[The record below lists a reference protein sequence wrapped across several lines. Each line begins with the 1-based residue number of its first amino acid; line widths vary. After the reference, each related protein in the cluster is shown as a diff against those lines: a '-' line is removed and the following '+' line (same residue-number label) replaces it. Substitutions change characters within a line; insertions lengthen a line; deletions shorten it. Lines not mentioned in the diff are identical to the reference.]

1 MCSQSLGL
9 QKIESSRLSII
20 NNNPLKWEGEM
31 SCPSIDN
38 KELSGNMKSKSNHHC
53 HHELEHEQQASAITI
68 IMLWN
73 MKSKQADHCAL
84 EHEEEE
90 FGLEFPLNLSTIII
104 IIIIIMGSGLEF

>member
-1 MCSQSLGL
+1 
-9 QKIESSRLSII
+9 
-20 NNNPLKWEGEM
+20 
-31 SCPSIDN
+31 
-38 KELSGNMKSKSNHHC
+38 MKSKSNHHC

-90 FGLEFPLNLSTIII
+90 FGLEFPLDLSAIIIIII